1 MKNLSGLK
9 DIKFLNSY
17 LFIILL
23 IFSTYSFN
31 NNQKIDEIVI
41 GMTLKS
47 VCKIN
52 SDNFRKRDDPCHGNF
67 QYFEDKRVIMLWDI
81 NRNIFL
87 VFNNV
92 PSEAIN
98 RRDRLNIKKT
108 DSDSKL
114 LLLTFSGD
122 EAIYFIENILD

>member
-1 MKNLSGLK
+1 MRDFKFTKNILFGILIIFTSH
-9 DIKFLNSY
+9 SY
-17 LFIILL
+17 
-23 IFSTYSFN
+23 S
-31 NNQKIDEIVI
+31 NNQNIEEIVV

-52 SDNFRKRDDPCHGNF
+52 SNNFRKRDDPCHGYF
-67 QYFEDKRVIMLWDI
+67 QYYEEKRVIMLWDI
-81 NRNIFL
+81 NRSIFL

-98 RRDRLNIKKT
+98 RRDRLNIRKT
-108 DSDSKL
+108 DLNSKL
-114 LLLTFSGD
+114 LLLTSSGD

>member
-1 MKNLSGLK
+1 MKDFKVTKN
-9 DIKFLNSY
+9 I
-17 LFIILL
+17 LFGILII
-23 IFSTYSFN
+23 FTTYSYN
-31 NNQKIDEIVI
+31 NNQNIEEIVV

-52 SDNFRKRDDPCHGNF
+52 SDNFRKRDDPCHGYF
-67 QYFEDKRVIMLWDI
+67 QYYEDKRVIMLWDI

-108 DSDSKL
+108 DLNSKL
-114 LLLTFSGD
+114 LLLTPSGD

>member
-1 MKNLSGLK
+1 MKDLK
-9 DIKFLNSY
+9 VAKNILFGILIIFTSHSY
-17 LFIILL
+17 
-23 IFSTYSFN
+23 S
-31 NNQKIDEIVI
+31 NNQNIEEIVV

-52 SDNFRKRDDPCHGNF
+52 SDNFRKRDDPCHGYF
-67 QYFEDKRVIMLWDI
+67 QYYEEKRVIMLWDI
-81 NRNIFL
+81 NRSIFL

-108 DSDSKL
+108 DLNSKL
-114 LLLTFSGD
+114 LLLTSSGD
-122 EAIYFIENILD
+122 EAIYFIENILN

>member
-1 MKNLSGLK
+1 
-9 DIKFLNSY
+9 
-17 LFIILL
+17 
-23 IFSTYSFN
+23 
-31 NNQKIDEIVI
+31 
-41 GMTLKS
+41 
-47 VCKIN
+47 
-52 SDNFRKRDDPCHGNF
+52 
-67 QYFEDKRVIMLWDI
+67 MLWDI

>member
-1 MKNLSGLK
+1 MKNIRAIKNILFLSLVT
-9 DIKFLNSY
+9 F
-17 LFIILL
+17 
-23 IFSTYSFN
+23 TAYSFN
-31 NNQKIDEIVI
+31 NNQKIEDILI
-41 GMTLKS
+41 GMTMKS

-52 SDNFRKRDDPCHGNF
+52 SDNFRKREDPCHGYF
-67 QYFEDKRVIMLWDI
+67 QYFDDKRVIMLWNI
-81 NRNIFL
+81 NRTLFL

-108 DSDSKL
+108 NSDSKL
-114 LLLTFSGD
+114 LLATSSGD

>member
-1 MKNLSGLK
+1 MKDLK
-9 DIKFLNSY
+9 VTKNILFGILIIFTTHSY
-17 LFIILL
+17 
-23 IFSTYSFN
+23 N
-31 NNQKIDEIVI
+31 NNQNIEEIVV

-52 SDNFRKRDDPCHGNF
+52 SDNFRKRDDPCHGYF
-67 QYFEDKRVIMLWDI
+67 QYYEEKRVIMLWDI
-81 NRNIFL
+81 NRSIFL

-108 DSDSKL
+108 DLNSKL
-114 LLLTFSGD
+114 LLLTSSGD
-122 EAIYFIENILD
+122 EAIYFIENILN

>member
-1 MKNLSGLK
+1 MRDFKVTKNILFGILIIFTSH
-9 DIKFLNSY
+9 SY
-17 LFIILL
+17 
-23 IFSTYSFN
+23 S
-31 NNQKIDEIVI
+31 NNQNIEEIVV

-52 SDNFRKRDDPCHGNF
+52 SDNFRKRDDPCHGYF
-67 QYFEDKRVIMLWDI
+67 QYYEEKRVIMLWDI
-81 NRNIFL
+81 NRSIFL

-108 DSDSKL
+108 DLNSKL
-114 LLLTFSGD
+114 LLLTSSGD
-122 EAIYFIENILD
+122 EAIYFIENILN

>member
-1 MKNLSGLK
+1 MKDLK
-9 DIKFLNSY
+9 VTKNILFGILIIFTTHSY
-17 LFIILL
+17 
-23 IFSTYSFN
+23 N
-31 NNQKIDEIVI
+31 NNQNIEEIVV

-52 SDNFRKRDDPCHGNF
+52 SDNFRKRDDPCHGYF
-67 QYFEDKRVIMLWDI
+67 QYYEEKRVIMLWDI
-81 NRNIFL
+81 NRSIFL

-98 RRDRLNIKKT
+98 RRDRLNIRKT
-108 DSDSKL
+108 DLNSKL
-114 LLLTFSGD
+114 LLLTSSGD

>member
-1 MKNLSGLK
+1 MRDFKVTKNILFGIL
-9 DIKFLNSY
+9 IIFTTHSY
-17 LFIILL
+17 
-23 IFSTYSFN
+23 N
-31 NNQKIDEIVI
+31 NDQNIEEIVV

-52 SDNFRKRDDPCHGNF
+52 SDNFRKRDDPCHGYF
-67 QYFEDKRVIMLWDI
+67 QYYEEKRVIMLWDI
-81 NRNIFL
+81 NRSIFL

-98 RRDRLNIKKT
+98 RRDRLNIRKT
-108 DSDSKL
+108 DLNSKL
-114 LLLTFSGD
+114 LLLTSSGD

>member
-1 MKNLSGLK
+1 MKNLLGLK
-9 DIKFLNSY
+9 DIKFPNSY

-52 SDNFRKRDDPCHGNF
+52 SDNFRKRDDPCHGYF

>member
-1 MKNLSGLK
+1 MKDFKVTKNILFGIL
-9 DIKFLNSY
+9 IIFTTHSY
-17 LFIILL
+17 
-23 IFSTYSFN
+23 N
-31 NNQKIDEIVI
+31 NNQNIEEIVV

-52 SDNFRKRDDPCHGNF
+52 SDNFRKRDDPCHGYF
-67 QYFEDKRVIMLWDI
+67 QYYEEKRVIMLWDI
-81 NRNIFL
+81 NRSIFL

-108 DSDSKL
+108 DLNSKL
-114 LLLTFSGD
+114 LLLTSSGD

>member
-1 MKNLSGLK
+1 MRDFKFTKNILFGILIIFTSH
-9 DIKFLNSY
+9 SY
-17 LFIILL
+17 
-23 IFSTYSFN
+23 S
-31 NNQKIDEIVI
+31 NNQNIEEIVV

-52 SDNFRKRDDPCHGNF
+52 SNNFRKRDDPCHGYF
-67 QYFEDKRVIMLWDI
+67 QYYEEKRVIMLWDI
-81 NRNIFL
+81 NRSIFL

-108 DSDSKL
+108 DLNSKL
-114 LLLTFSGD
+114 LLLTSSGD
-122 EAIYFIENILD
+122 EAIYFIENILN

>member
-1 MKNLSGLK
+1 MRDFKVTKNILFGILIIFTSH
-9 DIKFLNSY
+9 SY
-17 LFIILL
+17 
-23 IFSTYSFN
+23 S
-31 NNQKIDEIVI
+31 NNQNIEEIVV

-52 SDNFRKRDDPCHGNF
+52 SDNFRKRDDPCHGYF
-67 QYFEDKRVIMLWDI
+67 QYYEEKRVIMLWDI
-81 NRNIFL
+81 NRSIFL

-98 RRDRLNIKKT
+98 RRDRLNIRKT
-108 DSDSKL
+108 DLNSKL
-114 LLLTFSGD
+114 LLLTSSGD

>member
-1 MKNLSGLK
+1 MKNIRAIKNILFLS
-9 DIKFLNSY
+9 
-17 LFIILL
+17 L
-23 IFSTYSFN
+23 ITFTAYSFD
-31 NNQKIDEIVI
+31 NNQKIEDILI
-41 GMTLKS
+41 GMTMKS

-52 SDNFRKRDDPCHGNF
+52 SDNFRKREDPCHGYF
-67 QYFEDKRVIMLWDI
+67 QYFDDKRVIMLWDI
-81 NRNIFL
+81 NRTLFL

-108 DSDSKL
+108 NSDSKL
-114 LLLTFSGD
+114 LLATSSGD

>member
-1 MKNLSGLK
+1 MKDLK
-9 DIKFLNSY
+9 VTKNILFGILIIFTSHSY
-17 LFIILL
+17 
-23 IFSTYSFN
+23 S
-31 NNQKIDEIVI
+31 NNQNIEEIVV

-52 SDNFRKRDDPCHGNF
+52 SDNFRKRDDPCHGYF
-67 QYFEDKRVIMLWDI
+67 QYYEEKRVIMLWDI
-81 NRNIFL
+81 NRSIFL

-98 RRDRLNIKKT
+98 RRDRLNIRKT
-108 DSDSKL
+108 DLNSKL
-114 LLLTFSGD
+114 LLLTSSGD

>member
-1 MKNLSGLK
+1 MRDFKVTKNILFGILIIFTSH
-9 DIKFLNSY
+9 SY
-17 LFIILL
+17 
-23 IFSTYSFN
+23 S
-31 NNQKIDEIVI
+31 NNQNIEEIVV

-52 SDNFRKRDDPCHGNF
+52 SDNFRKRDDPCHGYF
-67 QYFEDKRVIMLWDI
+67 QYYEEKRVIMLWDI
-81 NRNIFL
+81 NRSIFL

-108 DSDSKL
+108 DLNSKL
-114 LLLTFSGD
+114 LLLTSSGD

>member
-1 MKNLSGLK
+1 MKNIRAIKNILFLS
-9 DIKFLNSY
+9 
-17 LFIILL
+17 L
-23 IFSTYSFN
+23 ITFTAYSFE
-31 NNQKIDEIVI
+31 NNQKIEDILI
-41 GMTLKS
+41 GMTMKS

-52 SDNFRKRDDPCHGNF
+52 SDNFRKREDPCHGYF
-67 QYFEDKRVIMLWDI
+67 QYFDDKRVIMLWDI
-81 NRNIFL
+81 NRTLFL

-108 DSDSKL
+108 NSDSKL
-114 LLLTFSGD
+114 LLATSSGD

>member
-1 MKNLSGLK
+1 MKDFKVTKNILFGIL
-9 DIKFLNSY
+9 IIFTTHSY
-17 LFIILL
+17 
-23 IFSTYSFN
+23 N
-31 NNQKIDEIVI
+31 NNQNIEEIVV

-52 SDNFRKRDDPCHGNF
+52 SDNFRKRDDPCHGYF
-67 QYFEDKRVIMLWDI
+67 QYYEDKRVIMLWDI
-81 NRNIFL
+81 NRSIFL

-108 DSDSKL
+108 DLNSKL
-114 LLLTFSGD
+114 LLLTSSGD
-122 EAIYFIENILD
+122 EAIYFIENILN